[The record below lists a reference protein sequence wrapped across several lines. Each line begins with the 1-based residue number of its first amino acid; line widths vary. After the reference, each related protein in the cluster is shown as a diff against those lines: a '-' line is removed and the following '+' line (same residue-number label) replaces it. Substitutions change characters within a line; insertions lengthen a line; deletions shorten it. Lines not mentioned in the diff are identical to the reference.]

1 MSEEEIRQRVRG
13 ILSKQNLGHTL
24 TSQEETILA
33 FAYYA
38 AGEQA
43 VKMWDG
49 PEPEVPD
56 KESSLAKAASALL
69 EHSPNRLGTD
79 TSALP

>member
-1 MSEEEIRQRVRG
+1 MSEEEIRQRVRE
-13 ILSKQNLGHTL
+13 ILSKQCLGHTL

-43 VKMWDG
+43 VKMWAG

-56 KESSLAKAASALL
+56 
-69 EHSPNRLGTD
+69 
-79 TSALP
+79 

>member
-1 MSEEEIRQRVRG
+1 MNEEEIRQRVKE
-13 ILSKQNLGHTL
+13 ILSKQHVGHTL

-43 VKMWDG
+43 VRMWDG
-49 PEPEVPD
+49 SEPE
-56 KESSLAKAASALL
+56 AS
-69 EHSPNRLGTD
+69 E
-79 TSALP
+79 

>member
-1 MSEEEIRQRVRG
+1 MNEEEIGQRVKE

-24 TSQEETILA
+24 TSEEETILA

-43 VKMWDG
+43 VRMWAG
-49 PEPEVPD
+49 SEPE
-56 KESSLAKAASALL
+56 AS
-69 EHSPNRLGTD
+69 E
-79 TSALP
+79 

>member
-1 MSEEEIRQRVRG
+1 MNEEEVRQRVKE

-43 VKMWDG
+43 VRMWDG
-49 PEPEVPD
+49 SVPEVGD
-56 KESSLAKAASALL
+56 
-69 EHSPNRLGTD
+69 
-79 TSALP
+79 

>member
-1 MSEEEIRQRVRG
+1 MNAEEIRQRVME
-13 ILSKQNLGHTL
+13 ILSKQNLGDTL

-43 VKMWDG
+43 VRMWNG
-49 PEPEVPD
+49 SKPE
-56 KESSLAKAASALL
+56 AS
-69 EHSPNRLGTD
+69 E
-79 TSALP
+79 

>member
-1 MSEEEIRQRVRG
+1 MPYPHARCMNEEEIRQRVKE
-13 ILSKQNLGHTL
+13 ILSKQHVGHTL

-43 VKMWDG
+43 VRMWDG
-49 PEPEVPD
+49 SEPE
-56 KESSLAKAASALL
+56 AS
-69 EHSPNRLGTD
+69 E
-79 TSALP
+79 

>member
-1 MSEEEIRQRVRG
+1 MNEEELGQRVKE

-24 TSQEETILA
+24 TTQEETILA

-43 VKMWDG
+43 VRMWNG
-49 PEPEVPD
+49 SKPE
-56 KESSLAKAASALL
+56 AS
-69 EHSPNRLGTD
+69 E
-79 TSALP
+79 

>member
-1 MSEEEIRQRVRG
+1 MNEEEIWQRVKE

-38 AGEQA
+38 AGEQT
-43 VKMWDG
+43 VRMWAG
-49 PEPEVPD
+49 SEPEVSD
-56 KESSLAKAASALL
+56 
-69 EHSPNRLGTD
+69 
-79 TSALP
+79 

>member
-1 MSEEEIRQRVRG
+1 MNEEEIWQRVKE

-24 TSQEETILA
+24 TPQEETILA

-43 VKMWDG
+43 VRLWAG
-49 PEPEVPD
+49 SEPEVSD
-56 KESSLAKAASALL
+56 
-69 EHSPNRLGTD
+69 
-79 TSALP
+79 